1 MTVEFGSPAI
11 VRNRI
16 AVFIDADNIS
26 QARLSQVF
34 DFLRPKWNPFIR
46 RAYGVRL
53 SGKRVLFQKY
63 GVDPFEVLENIP
75 HKNATDIALVID
87 VMEQLCLG
95 IADAFAI
102 VASDS
107 DYTRLASK
115 IRERGKPVFVFGEE
129 NTPLVLRNACDE
141 FIVLDARTSPPAPS
155 QDPVEKPAAKPAP
168 KPAQKAPPK
177 IAANPVPKPA
187 AKPVQMAAKKA
198 ASKMAAQPAPKLKQ
212 KPAAKPTPTPAPAIQ
227 SSPDSRPLSS
237 FNPAGPDLLI
247 DGRLV
252 KELRRLH
259 GILVERSIEPTLHTL
274 QKLCLEEYPQFS
286 PRVYW
291 TADHKA
297 NQAFR
302 VQNFTE
308 LIRKSKAF
316 DLVRIRNGQGPISN
330 GPGPIS
336 DYRLSLNPN
345 QSQIPSAPASSSSN
359 SSA

>member
-1 MTVEFGSPAI
+1 MSLESGSPAT

-34 DFLRPKWNPFIR
+34 NFLQPIWIPFIR
-46 RAYGVRL
+46 RAYGVGL
-53 SGKRVLFQKY
+53 SEKRPFFQQS
-63 GVDPFEVLENIP
+63 GVDLFEVPENIP
-75 HKNATDIALVID
+75 RKNAADIALVVD

-141 FIVLDARTSPPAPS
+141 FIVLDARTPPPAPS
-155 QDPVEKPAAKPAP
+155 QNPVVKSAAKPAP

-177 IAANPVPKPA
+177 IAANPAPKPA
-187 AKPVQMAAKKA
+187 AKPVQKTAKKA
-198 ASKMAAQPAPKLKQ
+198 AAKIAAQPAPKLKQ
-212 KPAAKPTPTPAPAIQ
+212 KPPAKPTPKPSPAIQ

-237 FNPAGPDLLI
+237 FNPAGPDLPI
-247 DGRLV
+247 DDRLV
-252 KELRRLH
+252 RELHRLH

-291 TADHKA
+291 SADHKA

-336 DYRLSLNPN
+336 DYRLSLKPN